1 MLPMASLSVRGNTVY
16 VETTVFSALVS
27 EREDVASVYRC
38 DLTRQWWTMQS
49 QLYELRTTEAVLN
62 ELRAGN
68 YPRQQEAV
76 ELAESLESI
85 EITDEALS
93 VAELYVRHLLMP
105 EPTTGDALHLAIA
118 SLSEVDFLLTWN
130 IRHLANPNRLEHLEV
145 INRRLGLLTPLIVT
159 PETLW
164 KED

>member
-1 MLPMASLSVRGNTVY
+1 MASPLVTSNAVY
-16 VETTVFSALVS
+16 VETTVFSAFVS
-27 EREDVASVYRC
+27 EREDVASLYRR
-38 DLTRQWWTMQS
+38 DTTRQWWAMQA
-49 QLYELRTTEAVLN
+49 QLYELRTSEAVLS

-76 ELAESLESI
+76 ELAESLVSI
-85 EITDEALS
+85 EIADEALS
-93 VAELYVRHLLMP
+93 VAELYVRHHLMP
-105 EPTTGDALHLAIA
+105 EPTTGDALHLAVA

-130 IRHLANPNRLEHLEV
+130 IRHLANPNKLEHLEV

-159 PETLW
+159 PESLW